1 MARKVRF
8 RNQRLYNLRILVVS
22 ILFLFIVSC
31 GLIVVDINKNY
42 VLYGHAKLEIVRVQ
56 EIGQDI
62 YQLSIFNNNYDVN
75 LKYLKRDIFKLK
87 NLFSKSGKN
96 M

>member
-22 ILFLFIVSC
+22 ILFLFIVSG
-31 GLIVVDINKNY
+31 GLIVVDISKSF
-42 VLYGHAKLEIVRVQ
+42 VLYGHAELEIIKVQ

-62 YQLSIFNNNYDVN
+62 YQLSILNNNYDVN
-75 LKYLKRDIFKLK
+75 LKYLKRDIRKLR
-87 NLFSKSGKN
+87 NLFSNSGKN

>member
-22 ILFLFIVSC
+22 ILFLLIVSG
-31 GLIVVDINKNY
+31 GLFVVDISKSY
-42 VLYGHAKLEIVRVQ
+42 VLYGHAKLEIIRVQ

-62 YQLSIFNNNYDVN
+62 YQLSILNNNYNVN
-75 LKYLKRDIFKLK
+75 LKYLKRDIFKFK
-87 NLFSKSGKN
+87 NLFSNSGKN